1 MEWLSERE
9 TQREREKRGREGEG
23 REKERAKK
31 RQRRGKEKGASAL
44 REWMWLRS
52 SLSFLKTSKSPEL
65 AGYHHLLPM
74 TGPGRLPK

>member
-9 TQREREKRGREGEG
+9 REREREKEREGEEGKRG
-23 REKERAKK
+23 RKEEKERAKK
-31 RQRRGKEKGASAL
+31 RQEEQRRKASAL

-74 TGPGRLPK
+74 NRSG

>member
-9 TQREREKRGREGEG
+9 REREREKRGREGEG

-74 TGPGRLPK
+74 TGPGRLLK